1 MSQDMRIFRI
11 AFVNRF
17 RASHVRGAVPP
28 RAVNLFLRIVWRTAP
43 DFAKQGAVLLWC
55 GISPMSPDAL
65 NSLFS
70 LCIGFALAGALASGY
85 QAMLRRPAGF
95 GLLQEGVAPSTFAA
109 VPFLVFA
116 APFIIMR
123 NTLRGA
129 RIERRRFE
137 FVMMATVLAGFWSMM
152 SGTFFLM
159 TLRAA
164 GVLA

>member
-1 MSQDMRIFRI
+1 MT
-11 AFVNRF
+11 
-17 RASHVRGAVPP
+17 PE
-28 RAVNLFLRIVWRTAP
+28 T
-43 DFAKQGAVLLWC
+43 
-55 GISPMSPDAL
+55 L

-70 LCIGFALAGALASGY
+70 LFIGFALAGALVSGY
-85 QAMLRRPAGF
+85 QAFSQRTAGF
-95 GLLQEGVAPSTFAA
+95 GLLQDGVAPKTFAA

-137 FVMMATVLAGFWSMM
+137 FVMMATVIAGFWSMM

-159 TLRAA
+159 TLRAT
-164 GVLA
+164 GVLD

>member
-1 MSQDMRIFRI
+1 MSAEALHSF
-11 AFVNRF
+11 
-17 RASHVRGAVPP
+17 
-28 RAVNLFLRIVWRTAP
+28 
-43 DFAKQGAVLLWC
+43 FALL
-55 GISPMSPDAL
+55 
-65 NSLFS
+65 
-70 LCIGFALAGALASGY
+70 IGFSFAGALVSGY
-85 QAMLRRPAGF
+85 QALSARPAGF
-95 GLLQEGVAPSTFAA
+95 GLLQEGITPQRFAA

-137 FVMMATVLAGFWSMM
+137 FVMLATVIAGFWSLM

-164 GVLA
+164 GLPV

>member
-1 MSQDMRIFRI
+1 
-11 AFVNRF
+11 
-17 RASHVRGAVPP
+17 
-28 RAVNLFLRIVWRTAP
+28 
-43 DFAKQGAVLLWC
+43 
-55 GISPMSPDAL
+55 MSPDAL

-70 LCIGFALAGALASGY
+70 LCIGFAFAGALASGY
-85 QAMLRRPAGF
+85 QVLVHRPAGF
-95 GLLQEGVAPSTFAA
+95 GLLQQGAAPKAFAA

-129 RIERRRFE
+129 KIERRRVE
-137 FVMMATVLAGFWSMM
+137 FVMIATVLSGFWSMM

-164 GVLA
+164 GLLA

>member
-1 MSQDMRIFRI
+1 MT
-11 AFVNRF
+11 
-17 RASHVRGAVPP
+17 PE
-28 RAVNLFLRIVWRTAP
+28 T
-43 DFAKQGAVLLWC
+43 
-55 GISPMSPDAL
+55 L
-65 NSLFS
+65 NSFFS
-70 LCIGFALAGALASGY
+70 ICIGFALAGALVNGY
-85 QAMLRRPAGF
+85 QALSQRPAGF
-95 GLLQEGVAPSTFAA
+95 GLLQEGVAPKAFAA

-129 RIERRRFE
+129 RLESRRME
-137 FVMMATVLAGFWSMM
+137 FVMMATIIAGFWSMM

>member
-1 MSQDMRIFRI
+1 
-11 AFVNRF
+11 
-17 RASHVRGAVPP
+17 
-28 RAVNLFLRIVWRTAP
+28 
-43 DFAKQGAVLLWC
+43 
-55 GISPMSPDAL
+55 MSPDPL
-65 NSLFS
+65 NSLFA
-70 LCIGFALAGALASGY
+70 LCIGFSLAGALTSGF
-85 QAMLRRPAGF
+85 QAFAERPAGF
-95 GLLQEGVAPSTFAA
+95 GLLQEGMTPRRFAF

-129 RIERRRFE
+129 KIERRRFE
-137 FVMMATVLAGFWSMM
+137 FVMMATIIAGFWSMM

>member
-1 MSQDMRIFRI
+1 
-11 AFVNRF
+11 
-17 RASHVRGAVPP
+17 
-28 RAVNLFLRIVWRTAP
+28 
-43 DFAKQGAVLLWC
+43 
-55 GISPMSPDAL
+55 MSPEAL

-70 LCIGFALAGALASGY
+70 LFIGFALAGVLASGY
-85 QAMLRRPAGF
+85 QAMAERPAGF
-95 GLLQEGVAPSTFAA
+95 GLLGEGVAPKTFAA

-123 NTLRGA
+123 NTLRGV
-129 RIERRRFE
+129 RLESRRFE
-137 FVMMATVLAGFWSMM
+137 FVMMATIIAGFWSMM

>member
-1 MSQDMRIFRI
+1 
-11 AFVNRF
+11 
-17 RASHVRGAVPP
+17 
-28 RAVNLFLRIVWRTAP
+28 
-43 DFAKQGAVLLWC
+43 
-55 GISPMSPDAL
+55 MSPDAL
-65 NSLFS
+65 NSIFS

-85 QAMLRRPAGF
+85 QALARRPAGF
-95 GLLQEGVAPSTFAA
+95 GLLQQGAAPKAFAA

-137 FVMMATVLAGFWSMM
+137 FVMMATVLAGFWSLM
-152 SGTFFLM
+152 SGTFFVM

-164 GVLA
+164 GLLA

>member
-1 MSQDMRIFRI
+1 
-11 AFVNRF
+11 
-17 RASHVRGAVPP
+17 
-28 RAVNLFLRIVWRTAP
+28 
-43 DFAKQGAVLLWC
+43 
-55 GISPMSPDAL
+55 MSPDAL
-65 NSLFS
+65 NSLFT

-85 QAMLRRPAGF
+85 QTFAERPAGF
-95 GLLQEGVAPSTFAA
+95 GLLQEGVTPRRFAA

-123 NTLRGA
+123 NTLRGVQ
-129 RIERRRFE
+129 IERRRFE
-137 FVMMATVLAGFWSMM
+137 FVMMATVIAGFWSLM